1 MLKVKYI
8 VTNKTWV
15 VASSMPLSKDIRTK
29 LQEEMKR
36 EIQLND
42 DERLIVLNGADII

>member
-8 VTNKTWV
+8 VANKTWV